1 MLSTES
7 MIEIKSIPGHW
18 KLENLGSICKTTS
31 GGTPSRKVPDYYK
44 GNIPWVKSG
53 ELDNGLILDTE
64 EKITESA
71 VKNSSAKLFPKGTLL
86 IALYGATIGKISFL
100 GVNAA
105 TNQAVCGIFESPKL
119 NHKYLFYY
127 LSFSKPTLVQQGIGG
142 AQPNISQGILK
153 NLKVPVPPRAEQ
165 EQIVEKI
172 EELFSELDAGKR
184 LLETVKEQLKTYRQ
198 AVLKNAFDGRL
209 TNDSIKD
216 GEMPKDWNWIMLENV
231 CSKIQDGSHFSPK
244 IQYDG
249 PGLDR
254 FKYITAKN
262 IRNNYL
268 DLSNLTY
275 VDRQFH
281 SSIFPRCNPEYGD
294 ILMTKDGV
302 NTGEVTANTL
312 NEEFSLLS
320 SVCLFKPNK
329 ELLNSSYLKYFIQSP
344 FGSKIIDE
352 SMTGTAIKRIILKKL
367 RTAKIVLPPLDEQE
381 RIVSEID
388 SRLSVCNKIE
398 DTICNC
404 LQQSEVLKQGI
415 LQQAFKGNLVMPK

>member
-1 MLSTES
+1 
-7 MIEIKSIPGHW
+7 MIDIKSIPGHW

-86 IALYGATIGKISFL
+86 IALYGASIGKISFL
-100 GVNAA
+100 GVNAT

-119 NHKYLFYY
+119 NHKYLFYF
-127 LSFSKPTLVQQGIGG
+127 LSFSKPTLVRQSIGG

-153 NLKVPVPPRAEQ
+153 NLDVPVPPLTEQ
-165 EQIVEKI
+165 NKIVEKI
-172 EELFSELDAGKR
+172 EELFSELEAGQR
-184 LLETVKEQLKTYRQ
+184 QLETVKEQLKTYRQ
-198 AVLKNAFDGRL
+198 AVLRYAFDGRI
-209 TNDSIKD
+209 TNKSKVGKEI
-216 GEMPKDWNWIMLENV
+216 PKDWKWSILEKV
-231 CSKIQDGSHFSPK
+231 CNKIQDGSHFSPK
-244 IQYDG
+244 IQYNA

-262 IRNNYL
+262 IRNNHL

-281 SSIFPRCNPEYGD
+281 TSIFIRCNPEYGD
-294 ILMTKDGV
+294 VLMTKDGV
-302 NTGEVTANTL
+302 NTGEVTVNTL
-312 NEEFSLLS
+312 SEEFSLLS

-367 RTAKIVLPPLDEQE
+367 KSAKIVLPPLDTQE

-388 SRLSVCNKIE
+388 SRLSICDKLE
-398 DTICNC
+398 ETIYTC
-404 LQQSEVLKQGI
+404 LQQTEVLKQSI
-415 LQQAFKGNLVMPK
+415 FQRAFEGKLVKHQTN

>member
-1 MLSTES
+1 